1 MNQDELRRKHADVQ
15 QQYEELREKIAE
27 LQQAY
32 AVATAN
38 TERATLKQQIA
49 TAEAAHAQMAQELAA
64 IAQQLHPDDAPPG
77 ITAPTSVDTD
87 TEIEVETLI
96 ELQQGGEPIFPP
108 EPAEGKMRPNSPFY
122 VERSGDRT
130 VITAIRKPG
139 QGVTITIKGPPQ
151 VGKSALLDRAI
162 AAAHEAGKRIALI
175 NLQQFNTAAH
185 ADAAT
190 FLRAFCRRITD
201 ATGLHVPDDRLD
213 AAWSEPLDATRRC
226 THYLQQHLLAGL
238 MQPLVLALDEV
249 DSLRTRPFCGDF
261 LGMLRHWHTCRAT
274 EQAWRQLDLLL
285 VTSVE
290 PDQLVADRSQ
300 SPFVEPD
307 QLVADRSQSP
317 FDVSTLIELGD
328 FTPEQVSLLNRRH
341 GMPFTVVEERQL
353 TALLNG
359 HPYLTRRALYLVSAR
374 EQHFSPADI
383 FVDAPNEVGPF
394 GAYLRAQLQRLHAE
408 PDLVAGM
415 RQVLENQSCNEQLF
429 LRLRSAGLVRRA
441 GKAVLPRCQLYANY
455 FREQL

>member
-49 TAEAAHAQMAQELAA
+49 TAEAAQAQMAQELAA

-77 ITAPTSVDTD
+77 ITAPTGVDTD
-87 TEIEVETLI
+87 TEVEVETLI

-108 EPAEGKMRPNSPFY
+108 ESAEGSMRPNSPFY

-162 AAAHEAGKRIALI
+162 AAACEAGKRVALI
-175 NLQQFNTAAH
+175 NLQEFSAAAH

-201 ATGLHVPDDRLD
+201 AAGLDVPDDRLD

-238 MQPLVLALDEV
+238 TQPLVLALDEV
-249 DSLRTRPFCGDF
+249 DSLRTRSFCGDF

-274 EQAWRQLDLLL
+274 EPAWRQFDLLL
-285 VTSVE
+285 VTS
-290 PDQLVADRSQ
+290 
-300 SPFVEPD
+300 VEPD

-415 RQVLENQSCNEQLF
+415 RQVLENQSCNEQIF

-455 FREQL
+455 FQEQL